1 MTVRPG
7 VDRVEAK
14 FDDFDRLFLSTHLM
28 PSYRN
33 DAWVVVDADELGEA
47 VVRRLQSRDC
57 PWQWQSEQFRMFGKR
72 GFETV
77 LSGSV
82 PRERFA
88 GAGEAAW
95 FEQTGGERTG
105 LCVATGSRLS
115 RIL

>member
-14 FDDFDRLFLSTHLM
+14 FDDFARLFLSTHLM

-47 VVRRLQSRDC
+47 IVRRLQSRS
-57 PWQWQSEQFRMFGKR
+57 PMAVAKRTVSMFGKR

-95 FEQTGGERTG
+95 VEQAGGERTG
-105 LCVATGSRLS
+105 SCVATGSRLS